1 MIGKGVTSDSMGE
14 AMGGG
19 SGGGL
24 SAMAG
29 GIHVD
34 VVIEGSGCKVKGG
47 RYAGG

>member
-1 MIGKGVTSDSMGE
+1 MIGKGVMSDS
-14 AMGGG
+14 MGGG

-34 VVIEGSGCKVKGG
+34 VVIEGSGCKVKEVGMQEDSWI
-47 RYAGG
+47 